1 MFSAYA
7 RLFRTPGGLSF
18 SIAGVIGR
26 MPISMDSLALI
37 FIVVYATDS
46 YTLAGTLA
54 AVGSLVVSIALPL
67 WSRWADRFGQSR
79 TLWIA
84 MPARVVFLSIFIILV
99 SKNAPVWTWFISIMM
114 AELFVINAGGLVRRR
129 WLWSLGEDRDLINT
143 AYAYEALMDE
153 IVFIVGP
160 IVATACAISIAPS
173 AALIAGLVF
182 KVIGITSLALQ
193 KKTQPPAH
201 PRSDS
206 EPRNA
211 VIRNPSM
218 QAVVITTLFIGA
230 FFNSTAIV
238 TVAFAHEHHSPG
250 STGILLSIWAF
261 GSGIAAVF
269 TGVIKWRINHAK
281 RFWIFL
287 LALTVLSL
295 PLAFVNNLVLL
306 AIALFFNGFAVSPLV
321 VAAYGVAESA
331 VEPGQ
336 ITEALAWVIAGMPLG
351 GALAGA
357 LSGWVIDHHGAH
369 VAFWVPVAT
378 LTCAILMGL
387 PYLRTWNRL
396 RFAS

>member
-201 PRSDS
+201 PLCSPQRR
-206 EPRNA
+206 PRA
-211 VIRNPSM
+211 RQGDEID
-218 QAVVITTLFIGA
+218 QGHHLFHPEGRRPPDA
-230 FFNSTAIV
+230 
-238 TVAFAHEHHSPG
+238 PQ
-250 STGILLSIWAF
+250 
-261 GSGIAAVF
+261 
-269 TGVIKWRINHAK
+269 
-281 RFWIFL
+281 
-287 LALTVLSL
+287 L
-295 PLAFVNNLVLL
+295 P
-306 AIALFFNGFAVSPLV
+306 
-321 VAAYGVAESA
+321 
-331 VEPGQ
+331 
-336 ITEALAWVIAGMPLG
+336 
-351 GALAGA
+351 
-357 LSGWVIDHHGAH
+357 
-369 VAFWVPVAT
+369 
-378 LTCAILMGL
+378 
-387 PYLRTWNRL
+387 
-396 RFAS
+396 